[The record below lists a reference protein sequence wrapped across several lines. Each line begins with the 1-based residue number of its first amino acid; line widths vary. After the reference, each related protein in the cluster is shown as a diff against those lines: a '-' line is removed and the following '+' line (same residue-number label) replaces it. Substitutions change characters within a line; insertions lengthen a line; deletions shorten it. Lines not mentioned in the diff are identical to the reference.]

1 MRAVVD
7 VAATEQSEELVRRL
21 RRQWLR
27 WGLLP
32 TLSVC
37 LLALAASAVQA
48 APADLSP
55 RQMELRIQLVMAIAA
70 AAFLTGFWLE
80 GYCTAVDKLLRAL
93 ARRRGLDL
101 SKIEP
106 AQLKLAAG
114 DAADIIRSA
123 HSSALIIGWAL
134 AVLPLV
140 QAFFRCGIG
149 HVAIVS
155 LMALCYQGYLL
166 SRHHH
171 YMEAFEGIAS
181 GALASHARELVRAK
195 RRPKAAAVSAAN
207 PPRHRRRPR

>member
-1 MRAVVD
+1 M
-7 VAATEQSEELVRRL
+7 

-32 TLSVC
+32 TLTMC

-55 RQMELRIQLVMAIAA
+55 RQVELRIQLVMAIAA

-80 GYCTAVDKLLRAL
+80 GYCTAVDNLLRAI
-93 ARRRGLDL
+93 AKRRALDL
-101 SKIEP
+101 AKLEP
-106 AQLKLAAG
+106 AQLKH
-114 DAADIIRSA
+114 AADEAANLIRSA

-134 AVLPLV
+134 AFLPLV
-140 QAFFRCGIG
+140 QAFFRCGTG

-171 YMEAFEGIAS
+171 YLEAFHGIAS
-181 GALASHARELVRAK
+181 GALAAHARELVRSKAHS
-195 RRPKAAAVSAAN
+195 RAPAASRPN
-207 PPRHRRRPR
+207 PSYRRRGPR